1 MPGAKLFLHVL
12 ESRGHLGFSPTTKL
26 KEDPWK
32 RLVGATM
39 MPQLL
44 ALLCTGLCAGQGSRT
59 TDESLPKPSLRAW
72 PSSVVPRESNVTLQC
87 QTSTKNVNFVL
98 RKGKVPLQSV
108 QSRASTEGLAEFHLT
123 DLKTDNAGEYSCEYY
138 RLGSPSVS
146 SRPSDVLLL
155 LVTGELSKPFLQ
167 AHPRG
172 EVNAGDTVTL
182 QCQRPDNI
190 FAPVMFALLKAGA
203 AEPIRVQSPAGK
215 ETDFSLR
222 TVTVSD
228 AGNYS
233 CVYFQTGIP
242 FWASHPSDHLE
253 IQVTDKTERKSPKM
267 AETELGTTGITLIVI
282 FIFLFLLGTFLICKY
297 TRCGA
302 APDKMT
308 KRSHSKEPEEMGTS
322 IQPEKENDPPA
333 ATTNCS
339 PASGILDPFLLA
351 SLEIKTS
358 QVSRAEEPHGVTYA
372 ELNTRALSEGPS
384 SQMEQPLETCVYS
397 TLMAKPGKHLEPGK
411 EELPTR
417 GWMMERGPLRH

>member
-1 MPGAKLFLHVL
+1 
-12 ESRGHLGFSPTTKL
+12 
-26 KEDPWK
+26 
-32 RLVGATM
+32 M

-72 PSSVVPRESNVTLQC
+72 PSSVVSRKSNVTLQC
-87 QTSTKNVNFVL
+87 WTSTKNVNFVL
-98 RKGKVPLQSV
+98 RKGKVHLQSV

-123 DLKTDNAGEYSCEYY
+123 GLNTDNAGEYACEYY
-138 RLGSPSVS
+138 RRGSPYIRSQ
-146 SRPSDVLLL
+146 PSDVLLL
-155 LVTGELSKPFLQ
+155 LVTGDLSKPSLQ
-167 AHPRG
+167 AHQRG
-172 EVNAGDTVTL
+172 EVTAGDTVTL

-190 FAPVMFALLKAGA
+190 FVPVGFALLKAGA
-203 AEPIRVQSPAGK
+203 AGPIQVQSPAGK

-253 IQVTDKTERKSPKM
+253 IRVTGKTERKSPKM

-282 FIFLFLLGTFLICKY
+282 FTFLFLLGTFFIWKY

-302 APDKMT
+302 ALDKMT
-308 KRSHSKEPEEMGTS
+308 KRSHSKEPEEVGTS
-322 IQPEKENDPPA
+322 IQPEKGSGDPPA
-333 ATTNCS
+333 AMMSCS
-339 PASGILDPFLLA
+339 PAWD
-351 SLEIKTS
+351 KTS

-372 ELNTRALSEGPS
+372 ELNIRALSEGPS

-397 TLMAKPGKHLEPGK
+397 TLKA
-411 EELPTR
+411 
-417 GWMMERGPLRH
+417 